1 MLAVV
6 DLQANYLV
14 IRAYMFTSMASVA
27 LLDAFSIPCC
37 VVMSYFFLNVRYT
50 KQHLVGVLLCAA
62 GVALS
67 FISDLFSKKEP
78 TSTAPLDNALWGDCL
93 VLLSGFLYA
102 LSNIMQ
108 ETIVK
113 TMDRVEYLGMLGF
126 FGAIFAWLQML
137 SLHPEELDGKNFF
150 PGSFLLMAGFSLCL
164 FAMYVT
170 TSIFLT
176 FADSALFNMSL
187 LTADFYVAIIFIFLF
202 DGNITSLYVV
212 AFVLIGCGLIVYG
225 KEPISGAIKP
235 IDADDDAGPVSKALL
250 HNNEGCEKH
259 DIEGPLG

>member
-1 MLAVV
+1 
-6 DLQANYLV
+6 
-14 IRAYMFTSMASVA
+14 
-27 LLDAFSIPCC
+27 
-37 VVMSYFFLNVRYT
+37 
-50 KQHLVGVLLCAA
+50 
-62 GVALS
+62 
-67 FISDLFSKKEP
+67 
-78 TSTAPLDNALWGDCL
+78 
-93 VLLSGFLYA
+93 
-102 LSNIMQ
+102 
-108 ETIVK
+108 
-113 TMDRVEYLGMLGF
+113 MLGF

-225 KEPISGAIKP
+225 KEPISGANKP
-235 IDADDDAGPVSKALL
+235 HGVRRLWRAQRAHENDGAAVLPRSS
-250 HNNEGCEKH
+250 
-259 DIEGPLG
+259 